1 MFFRMKK
8 NAKSNIPYFNM
19 KFILRNTIQLCA
31 AVIALSAVSCIST
44 KADSGRKLIW
54 NDEFNGKAL
63 PDSTKWNYDTGGS
76 GFGNEESQFYT
87 KSRLKNARMEK
98 GNLVIEARK
107 ENWEENKY
115 TSARL
120 LTKGKFSFQYGT
132 VEVRAKLPKGKG
144 TWPAIW
150 MMSENMKKWPDD
162 GELDIM
168 EHVGFNQG
176 YIHAS
181 VHTKKYN
188 HIHGTQKT
196 DTLFVKDA
204 SEKFH
209 VYKADWSPEK
219 IDIYIDDKKF
229 FTYENKEKAGEAWPF
244 DRPYFIILNLA
255 IGGMWGGKEG
265 IDDSIFP
272 QKYYIDY
279 VRVYQNK

>member
-1 MFFRMKK
+1 MKI
-8 NAKSNIPYFNM
+8 SNSIYFLIGG
-19 KFILRNTIQLCA
+19 ILIF
-31 AVIALSAVSCIST
+31 SAVGCTSNKISST
-44 KADSGRKLIW
+44 KKLIW
-54 NDEFNGKAL
+54 SDEFNGTGL
-63 PDSTKWNYDTGGS
+63 PDSLKWNYDVGGD
-76 GFGNEESQFYT
+76 GYGNEEAQFYT
-87 KSRLKNARMEK
+87 KKRLENARMEG

-107 ENWEENKY
+107 ENWDKNRY

-132 VEVRAKLPKGKG
+132 VEVRAKLPKGRG

-150 MMSENMKKWPDD
+150 MMSEDMKKWPDD

-176 YIHAS
+176 FIHAS

-188 HIHGTQKT
+188 HIQGTQKT
-196 DTLFVKDA
+196 DTLIVKDA

-209 VYKADWSPEK
+209 MYKADWTPET
-219 IDIYIDDKKF
+219 IDVYIDGQRF
-229 FTYENKEKAGEAWPF
+229 FTYENKEKTYEAWPF
-244 DRPYFIILNLA
+244 DKPYFIILNLA
-255 IGGMWGGKEG
+255 VGGFWGGKEG

>member
-1 MFFRMKK
+1 MKLKFK
-8 NAKSNIPYFNM
+8 NI
-19 KFILRNTIQLCA
+19 IQLCA
-31 AVIALSAVSCIST
+31 VTIAAITVTNCISAKT
-44 KADSGRKLIW
+44 DSGRQLIW
-54 NDEFNGKAL
+54 NDEFNGKGH
-63 PDSTKWNYDTGGS
+63 PDASKWNYDVGGS
-76 GFGNEESQFYT
+76 GFGNEEAQYYT
-87 KSRLKNARMEK
+87 QNRLENARMEN
-98 GNLVIEARK
+98 GNLIIEARK
-107 ENWEENKY
+107 EDWEQNKY

-132 VEVRAKLPKGKG
+132 VEVRAKLPKGRG

-188 HIHGTQKT
+188 HIQGTQKT
-196 DTLFVKDA
+196 DTLMVKDV

-209 VYKADWSPEK
+209 VYKADWTPEK
-219 IDIYIDDKKF
+219 IDVYIDNKKF
-229 FTYENKEKAGEAWPF
+229 FTYENTEKTKEAWPF
-244 DRPYFIILNLA
+244 DQPYFIILNLA
-255 IGGMWGGKEG
+255 VGGFWGGKEG
-265 IDDSIFP
+265 IDDRIFP